1 MSGGVV
7 GGVVLPAV
15 PDDEQ
20 PGAGQ
25 DAHCVGVVVAAG
37 AGALVEV
44 GGPGVGLAA
53 VAGEVADGVAEL
65 FVAGPAETDNA
76 ALAGLSG
83 GRSYPGQADQRVGGG
98 EAAAAVTDFG

>member
-1 MSGGVV
+1 MTNSQARARMRTA
-7 GGVVLPAV
+7 L
-15 PDDEQ
+15 
-20 PGAGQ
+20 
-25 DAHCVGVVVAAG
+25 GVVVAAG

-83 GRSYPGQADQRVGGG
+83 GGGHAGLADQRVGGG
-98 EAAAAVTDFG
+98 EASAAVPDFGQQPGGPDRSRCGAGW